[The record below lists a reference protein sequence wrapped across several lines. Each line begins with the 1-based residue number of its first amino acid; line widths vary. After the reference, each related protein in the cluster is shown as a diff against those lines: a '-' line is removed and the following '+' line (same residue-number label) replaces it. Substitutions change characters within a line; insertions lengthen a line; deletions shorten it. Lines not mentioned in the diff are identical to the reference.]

1 MPELLLIRHAQ
12 ASFGA
17 ADYDVLSD
25 LGHAQSRALGEA
37 LRRQGVR
44 PVAVYRGAMRRHR
57 ETLEGIATALDLPE
71 ATVHEGLNEF
81 DSKALLAALGGGVP
95 SDRKAHFRRLRE
107 AVIAWQAGEITEP
120 ESFTDFTARV
130 MSAQAQMATHDGPVL
145 CVSSGGAICRMLA
158 AAVDAPARTMI
169 DLQLQMKNC
178 AVSRILCTGSAT
190 FLTGFNETPHI
201 DAEAAHMLTFS

>member
-1 MPELLLIRHAQ
+1 MPELVLIRHAQ

-25 LGHAQSRALGEA
+25 LGHAQSRALGMA
-37 LRRQGVR
+37 LKRQGLA

-57 ETLEGIATALDLPE
+57 ETLEGIATALDLP
-71 ATVHEGLNEF
+71 APTIHEGLNEF
-81 DSKALLAALGGGVP
+81 DSKALLASFGGGVP

-107 AVIAWQAGEITEP
+107 AVVAWQNGEIDGP
-120 ESFTDFTARV
+120 ESFAAFTDRV
-130 MSAQAQMATHDGPVL
+130 MQAQSAMAAHDGPVL
-145 CVSSGGAICRMLA
+145 AVSSGGAICRMLA
-158 AAVDAPARTMI
+158 AAVRAPAQTMI
-169 DLQLQMKNC
+169 ELQLQMKNC
-178 AVSRILCTGSAT
+178 AVNRLLATGDTT

>member
-1 MPELLLIRHAQ
+1 MPELILIRHAQ

-25 LGHAQSRALGEA
+25 LGHAQSRALGIA
-37 LRRQGVR
+37 LARQGIK
-44 PVAVYRGAMRRHR
+44 PQAVYRGAMRRHR

-71 ATVHEGLNEF
+71 ATVHDGLNEF
-81 DSKALLAALGGGVP
+81 DSKALLAAFGGGVP

-107 AVIAWQAGEITEP
+107 AVIAWQEGEVNEP
-120 ESFTDFTARV
+120 ESFAAFTARV
-130 MSAQAQMATHDGPVL
+130 MAAQTEMAAHDGPVL

-158 AAVDAPARTMI
+158 AAVSAPARTMI

-178 AVSRILCTGSAT
+178 AVSRILVTGSTT